1 MRNLQRKKWSG
12 QRKFHKAKLTQSSRA
27 LSNPGCGWYHLYT
40 FYAEHPVQNFYLAD
54 ETEELV
60 LLRID
65 IGAFQKN
72 RLSQEALDYITR
84 ILTFF
89 QSREKGII
97 LRIAYDTQGQGLLRE
112 PESSAL
118 IKIHMRQL
126 GEVLLPFAQDILV
139 FQGILVGSWGEMHN
153 SRFLSERWLR
163 ELAQTMLEALQ
174 YQCTLAVRKPSQW
187 RAIVR
192 DSPKILQERLALFN
206 DGIFGS
212 ETDLG
217 TYGTV
222 SRAQV
227 WETDSWLRE
236 EELEWQQITLQKQTN
251 GGEMPGT
258 APWEKAAADFAKM
271 HLCYLNST
279 YSPEALEIW
288 KNTKVFW
295 KACKEE
301 LSAYDYIGRHL
312 GYRFVVQKL
321 QWKNERLYITVEN
334 CGFANL
340 CQEAQCRLLL
350 VSSRLGQRFLYPK
363 TEPMDWNSQ
372 SCTTFS
378 VSLPA
383 EEREEGTRCFL
394 QLQRKSDGRNLLF
407 ANADSENGVLLGQFG
422 KVC

>member
-1 MRNLQRKKWSG
+1 M
-12 QRKFHKAKLTQSSRA
+12 
-27 LSNPGCGWYHLYT
+27 
-40 FYAEHPVQNFYLAD
+40 
-54 ETEELV
+54 V

-334 CGFANL
+334 CGFANPVPGKRSAG
-340 CQEAQCRLLL
+340 C
-350 VSSRLGQRFLYPK
+350 
-363 TEPMDWNSQ
+363 
-372 SCTTFS
+372 FS
-378 VSLPA
+378 YLPA
-383 EEREEGTRCFL
+383 LDSAFSIQKQSPWTGTVKAVPPSLSPCLQKKEKRAPAASCSFSAKAMAEIFFSPMRTVKTGFYWGSLERSAEAK
-394 QLQRKSDGRNLLF
+394 Q
-407 ANADSENGVLLGQFG
+407 
-422 KVC
+422 